1 MIANSRN
8 MKPDAVPYTASGK
21 DISKGNTMVN
31 TIFVADVFNTKHGL
45 EELKEEELPDFAG
58 MMEFMEGTKEER
70 QFVLWLNSLDLDD
83 TDLITALYREMRDG
97 KILCRVCDKIK
108 PGCID
113 WPATCGFPNS
123 NQKTVRHEFDVA
135 ANCKQAFE
143 GVEKVTS
150 KKQMGLGA
158 IDIQNANKGGNPRE
172 IKNQRQNLVALIW

>member
-70 QFVLWLNSLDLDD
+70 
-83 TDLITALYREMRDG
+83 
-97 KILCRVCDKIK
+97 
-108 PGCID
+108 
-113 WPATCGFPNS
+113 
-123 NQKTVRHEFDVA
+123 
-135 ANCKQAFE
+135 
-143 GVEKVTS
+143 
-150 KKQMGLGA
+150 
-158 IDIQNANKGGNPRE
+158 
-172 IKNQRQNLVALIW
+172 